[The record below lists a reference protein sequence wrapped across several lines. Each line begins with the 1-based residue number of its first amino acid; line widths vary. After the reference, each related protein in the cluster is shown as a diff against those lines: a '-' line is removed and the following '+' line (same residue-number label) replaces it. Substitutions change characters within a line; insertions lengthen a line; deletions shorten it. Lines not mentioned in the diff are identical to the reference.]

1 VGYRP
6 APPTGGRHQ
15 IPRGT
20 ILKYAV
26 LAGAVGALLAFAAPA
41 AAEDLTFTLTN
52 DSSWI
57 VSEFYASPAD
67 VNDWEEDILGVDV
80 LGAGEATDVTIGD
93 GRTQCVY
100 DFKFV
105 LEDGTEHTA
114 PAVNICELGSYTL
127 HD

>member
-1 VGYRP
+1 
-6 APPTGGRHQ
+6 
-15 IPRGT
+15 
-20 ILKYAV
+20 LKLST
-26 LAGAVGALLAFAAPA
+26 LAGAFLASLAFAAPA

-52 DSSWI
+52 DSSW
-57 VSEFYASPAD
+57 VVAKFFASPAD

-80 LGAGEATDVTIGD
+80 LGSGEATDITIAD
-93 GRTQCVY
+93 GRTQCNY

-114 PAVNICELGSYTL
+114 AAVNICELGSYTL